1 MDTEKFD
8 IQKGD
13 VVRYSYLV
21 YGTQCIGEGTVSK
34 VNEDGS
40 VVIDFGASEMIVG
53 AKNIIER
60 KPRADEGK
68 KVVIPEDKTEEE
80 KFNEMNTGVH
90 IQKKENTEEEAKKE
104 DKEAEKEESKT
115 EFIIGNKKFKSFGK

>member
-1 MDTEKFD
+1 MD

-13 VVRYSYLV
+13 AIRYSYLV
-21 YGTQCIGEGTVSK
+21 YGTQCIGDGTVSK

-40 VVIDFGASEMIVG
+40 VVIDMGNSEMIVG

-68 KVVIPEDKTEEE
+68 YVFVPEDKTEEE

-90 IQKKENTEEEAKKE
+90 IQKKEVATEEVEENKE
-104 DKEAEKEESKT
+104 QPEEEKEESKT
-115 EFIIGNKKFKSFGK
+115 EFIIGNKKFKTFGK